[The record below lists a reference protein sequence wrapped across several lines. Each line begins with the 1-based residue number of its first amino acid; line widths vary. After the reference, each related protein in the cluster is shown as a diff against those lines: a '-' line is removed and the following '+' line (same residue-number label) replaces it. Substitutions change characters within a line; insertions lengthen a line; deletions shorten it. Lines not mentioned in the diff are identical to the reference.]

1 MLPPH
6 HRKNYLYITKKIF
19 IACIWY
25 ITEKYTG
32 TRYGTMHHRKN
43 YLHITGTF
51 FITWLWYTVHH
62 RKIYLVVGSCQSVRY
77 HASQKYLLRHYR
89 IFFTTCVGTVHRY
102 PVRYLPCI
110 TERITCTYGKNI
122 YHVACVH
129 RRKNIPGSRYHTYST
144 GTSQKNHL
152 QITEKILITCVVCT
166 SQIKYSRCHTRC
178 SQE

>member
-6 HRKNYLYITKKIF
+6 YRKNYLYLTKKIF

-102 PVRYLPCI
+102 PVRYHASQKELLAHTGKIFI
-110 TERITCTYGKNI
+110 TWPVYIAEKIFPVVGTIHTAPVHHRRITY
-122 YHVACVH
+122 
-129 RRKNIPGSRYHTYST
+129 RSRK
-144 GTSQKNHL
+144 
-152 QITEKILITCVVCT
+152 
-166 SQIKYSRCHTRC
+166 KY
-178 SQE
+178 